1 MRAGLLCVRAA
12 RRGVWELFL
21 RAAGRVGP
29 RRLGFTELD
38 CIAANGL
45 SYATCVLDFLTFGCD
60 GASAAA
66 PIANANTAFIVR
78 NLAQLRQLDRA
89 GCLK

>member
-1 MRAGLLCVRAA
+1 MHACRPSMRARSTPRCLGA
-12 RRGVWELFL
+12 FL

-29 RRLGFTELD
+29 RRLVFTELD

-45 SYATCVLDFLTFGCD
+45 SYATCVFDFLTFGCD

-66 PIANANTAFIVR
+66 PIANANTAFMV
-78 NLAQLRQLDRA
+78 AQFGSVA
-89 GCLK
+89 PA